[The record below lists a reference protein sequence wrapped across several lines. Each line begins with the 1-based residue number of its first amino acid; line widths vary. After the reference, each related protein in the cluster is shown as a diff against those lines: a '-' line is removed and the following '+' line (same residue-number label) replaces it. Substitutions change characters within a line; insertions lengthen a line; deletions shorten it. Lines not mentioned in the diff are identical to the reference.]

1 MLDSRLG
8 LQRIPAAGRPAL
20 DILLDGGETTAAELG
35 QEASR
40 TLLRAGVL
48 VPA

>member
-8 LQRIPAAGRPAL
+8 LQRIAATGRPAV
-20 DILLDGGETTAAELG
+20 DIMLDGGETTAAELG
-35 QEASR
+35 QEAAR
-40 TLLRAGVL
+40 ALLRAGVV